1 MPPVLGSAAINWL
14 TRVGGKGEVT
24 LRGAGVRGTLA
35 ALGLAEGLVDPPM
48 AELICPVEVA
58 GTLGLVAVLGGLVA
72 TGTRAKVLAWPT
84 WASVPL
90 ELPVL
95 LAAWGTGNTLGAAP
109 PETVELAAGDVMTL
123 TP

>member
-14 TRVGGKGEVT
+14 TRVGGKGEVA

-35 ALGLAEGLVDPPM
+35 TLGLAEELVDPPM
-48 AELICPVEVA
+48 AELIGPVEVA
-58 GTLGLVAVLGGLVA
+58 EALELVAVLGELVA
-72 TGTRAKVLAWPT
+72 TGTRVTVFPWVI
-84 WASVPL
+84 VPL

-95 LAAWGTGNTLGAAP
+95 LAAWDTDDTLGAAP
-109 PETVELAAGDVMTL
+109 PETVELAAGDVMAL